1 MPLRRASQ
9 RDPVFVYDISTRLAC
24 STLLFRA
31 QPLDRALD
39 GVKATGIEHVDLWAA
54 PTVLAHVD
62 PAAES
67 AADVQ
72 AVLTARG
79 LRASSLTAYATS
91 GDAMRQR
98 ISFAGE
104 LGARVVIA
112 AAPHR
117 DYDRREAADDVRAYG
132 RTAQEAGVTVCLIH
146 QADTWMDTAEE
157 VASFLDDVGHPR
169 VQLSLDPAQAARDGL
184 TFEALADA
192 AGTRLGHVHLTHAAD
207 AGNSD
212 ALGDMFDLFEERNYY
227 GMFTFSWQGTDSL
240 PPEEVEASVREAR
253 AHVLKV
259 SKAG

>member
-1 MPLRRASQ
+1 M
-9 RDPVFVYDISTRLAC
+9 FVYDISTRLAC

-31 QPLDRALD
+31 QSLDRALD
-39 GVKATGIEHVDLWAA
+39 GVKAAGIDHVDLWAA

-72 AVLTARG
+72 AGLEARG
-79 LRASSLTAYATS
+79 LRASSVTAIATS
-91 GDAMRQR
+91 GDDMLQR
-98 ISFAGE
+98 ISFAAA

-112 AAPHR
+112 TAPPR

-132 RTAQEAGVTVCLIH
+132 RTAQEAGVTLCLAH
-146 QADTWMDTAEE
+146 QAETWMDTAEE

-192 AGTRLGHVHLTHAAD
+192 AGARIGHVHLASAD
-207 AGNSD
+207 PDNSD
-212 ALGDMFDLFEERNYY
+212 ALGAMLDQLEERNYY
-227 GMFTFSWQGTDSL
+227 GMFTFSWDGTADL
-240 PPEEVEASVREAR
+240 PPEQVEATVREAR
-253 AHVLKV
+253 AHVLEV